1 MKDLSDWLDA
11 SDKSSAFSAIRPT
24 DDVDRFPKKDHPT
37 IAQADAKTDLRLIF
51 KFLRLDTNK
60 LAQGSKDRKRAEQV
74 KTLSK
79 SWLLLLRQSAKGPIR
94 SIELWWRA
102 LVPTC
107 AAHVLQCLQQLNLL
121 SKVEKNLYKG
131 DHTSHVGALSM
142 NVTDAAKQKLHGI
155 VHSLIADSPL
165 NPVPNEDLKVQKYC
179 LTNMG
184 LSAPPDDPN
193 KSAALQQMEDELS
206 ASLIRFR
213 ELVNHTIMWAMTELC
228 HKETVDHFK
237 SLHKKHLRENASAN
251 PEDIEL
257 FTAQVLYGYLEN
269 SCSVDNIKLIEGH
282 RAVIKKIHRK
292 ARETP
297 LVYLRRYFP
306 FIHEINQLT
315 DRPLSDEEEGALWKE
330 TWGENINMD
339 ETILLNVLSTTINS
353 KLFDSKK
360 WTKIK
365 NYREGKFDTD
375 LMEEFL
381 QLVQIHFKVD
391 NKSFPESKDFYPDDV
406 VRQKNRLRYSSMQM
420 DPNEINY
427 EAKKSA
433 SLAPTKA
440 KFSNPRITPKKV
452 AKSYSTKAQTK
463 NTRRYPKPQGA
474 NSLLTRRA
482 SAPLSTHMWCS
493 NAFCVARGN
502 HKNHALADCRSR
514 GRKPDNGSSGG
525 RSSNQASPH
534 QNRTFRNN
542 QSSKGKPSWGA
553 PSKKCSI
560 CAGPHET
567 SACQIVRNR
576 RAEQKKRVNRLAT
589 PAMAT
594 RMAKAF
600 YTPELRSIVGTL
612 SDNYDLPFVCQR
624 CWVID
629 CNGLCN
635 PPAGH
640 LQNIE
645 YVKET
650 LRRDPDLGLAFRA
663 ALNDADDDDQNCSD
677 RALMAPLNVESFL
690 AEHEWGQDDG
700 DELIDSNPNNDR
712 GEHAL
717 FDNDIFA
724 NADHNDQDMSGKDD
738 NQLIAS
744 DQEGCR
750 QSDSEASPPPEVE
763 AADDLEEEDNVGS
776 SLAESFF
783 NSGLMSDSD
792 PNRLALDEHF
802 GKCVASPMYLA
813 LTDEKVY
820 KTLICES
827 LIKVRLA
834 DGTIVSASLKVD
846 PCNTRM
852 LVSEKYVHSIKSCY
866 EYGLPPIRMQ
876 TVSKDPT
883 AWKRDGALCDYY
895 DRNGNLMT
903 SLVYVEYHHPDLILM
918 DMCTTLDAQVDSRH
932 HMETSRS
939 TGVEPLK
946 RFVNKP
952 YHYADFTPLGIDP
965 WRDPNGPDASTFEP
979 SMTEKAVASAKQILR
994 SFRRRD
1000 TGTTKSNAK
1009 ARRSGRLAA
1018 KRFTDQC
1025 MCSPRVVDSQA
1036 VDQCVSLFESML
1048 SMTSSDC
1055 ATALSD
1061 ALSGQ
1066 ATT

>member
-24 DDVDRFPKKDHPT
+24 DNVDRFPKKDHPT

-60 LAQGSKDRKRAEQV
+60 LPIGSKDRKRAESV

-79 SWLLLLRQSAKGPIR
+79 SWLLLCRQSAKGPIR
-94 SIELWWRA
+94 STELWWRA

-107 AAHVLQCLQQLNLL
+107 ASHVLQCLQQLNLL
-121 SKVEKNLYKG
+121 SKTEKQLYQG

-142 NVTDAAKQKLHGI
+142 NVADAARQKLHGI

-165 NPVPNEDLKVQKYC
+165 TPAPNEDHKISKYC

-184 LSAPPDDPN
+184 LTAPPDDPN
-193 KSAALQQMEDELS
+193 KSAALAQMESELS

-237 SLHKKHLRENASAN
+237 SLHKKHLRENASA
-251 PEDIEL
+251 EHADVEI
-257 FTAQVLYGYLEN
+257 FTAQVLYEYLEN
-269 SCSVDNIKLIEGH
+269 SCAVDNIKLIEGH
-282 RAVIKKIHRK
+282 KAKIKKMYRK
-292 ARETP
+292 ARQTP
-297 LVYLRRYFP
+297 LVYLRAYFP

-315 DRPLSDEEEGALWKE
+315 DRPLTDAEEGLLWKE
-330 TWGENINMD
+330 TWGENINME
-339 ETILLNVLSTTINS
+339 ETILLNVLSTTISS

-391 NKSFPESKDFYPDDV
+391 NKPFPDSKDFYPDDV

-427 EAKKSA
+427 EAKKTASA
-433 SLAPTKA
+433 TQTKA
-440 KFSNPRITPKKV
+440 KAGNSKITPKKV
-452 AKSYSTKAQTK
+452 ANSYSTKAQSK
-463 NTRRYPKPQGA
+463 PSRYPKPRGTNA
-474 NSLLTRRA
+474 LLQPRRA
-482 SAPLSTHMWCS
+482 PANLPTHMWCT
-493 NAFCVARGN
+493 NAFCIARGN
-502 HKNHALADCRSR
+502 HKNHAFADCRSR
-514 GRKPDNGSSGG
+514 GRRPDNGSNSA
-525 RSSNQASPH
+525 RSSNQAATH
-534 QNRTFRNN
+534 QNRPFRNN
-542 QSSKGKPSWGA
+542 HSSKGKPSWNS

-576 RAEQKKRVNRLAT
+576 RTEQKKRVNRLAT
-589 PAMAT
+589 PAMAAK
-594 RMAKAF
+594 MAKAF
-600 YTPELRSIVGTL
+600 YTPELRAIVGTL

-624 CWVID
+624 CWGID
-629 CNGLCN
+629 CNGICN
-635 PPAGH
+635 PPSEH

-645 YVKET
+645 YVKEA
-650 LRRDPDLGLAFRA
+650 LRSDPDLGLAFRA
-663 ALNDADDDDQNCSD
+663 ALNDTDDNDQDQTD

-700 DELIDSNPNNDR
+700 EELQDSDPDTNQ

-717 FDNDIFA
+717 FNNNFFA
-724 NADHNDQDMSGKDD
+724 NADQTDQDMSGEGDD
-738 NQLIAS
+738 QLIDTDPEEYHHT
-744 DQEGCR
+744 DQ
-750 QSDSEASPPPEVE
+750 EASPPRGEEVT
-763 AADDLEEEDNVGS
+763 DDLEDEDDVGTK
-776 SLAESFF
+776 LAESFF
-783 NSGLMSDSD
+783 NSGLTSSSD
-792 PNRLALDEHF
+792 PNRLELDEHF
-802 GKCVASPMYLA
+802 GKCIASPMYLA
-813 LTDEKVY
+813 LTDDTVY

-827 LIKVRLA
+827 LVKVRLA
-834 DGTIVSASLKVD
+834 DGTIVSAPLKVD
-846 PCNTRM
+846 PCNSRM

-883 AWKRDGALCDYY
+883 GYKRDAAICDYY
-895 DRNGNLMT
+895 DREGNIMT
-903 SLVYVEYHHPDLILM
+903 SLVYVEYHHEDLILM

-952 YHYADFTPLGIDP
+952 YHYADFTPVGLDP
-965 WRDPNGPDASTFEP
+965 WRDPNGPDAISVEP
-979 SMTEKAVASAKQILR
+979 TVTEKAVASAKKILR

-1000 TGTTKSNAK
+1000 AGTTKSNAK
-1009 ARRSGRLAA
+1009 TRRCGRLAA

-1025 MCSPRVVDSQA
+1025 MCSPRVVDAQA
-1036 VDQCVSLFESML
+1036 VDQCVQLFESML
-1048 SMTSSDC
+1048 SMTSSNC
-1055 ATALSD
+1055 ASTTFD
-1061 ALSGQ
+1061 GLSGQ
-1066 ATT
+1066 ATI